1 MEAGNMERQNPPHKE
16 AYSLLEETQNI
27 KLVFEVGERLFAEGK
42 RKEALPYY
50 ECVVQNEAN
59 DSLSNYYFALSV
71 YRIFILKNS
80 LDARENLRAAIQFE
94 PVIKKLPEHYQL
106 DAILK
111 MLRIYFTLHMWDEVS
126 QFADKLHTVAS
137 RIYHDQQ
144 QKRAHQLEV
153 ELAAEL
159 PLVYYYGFSYLAKS
173 TALQKQ
179 GDYQAAKE
187 FVTKYA
193 ELGWFNNLDEAGY
206 EEVERFRLYAKAN
219 SYTLDLLSGK
229 TEILPDYVDF
239 LESNPEEVLPGMVTI
254 MESAN
259 LHDMPVDD
267 VLAKFSKQ
275 VLEFRDFE
283 DHINK
288 THTFTFL
295 YQLAIYCLK
304 KSDYQN
310 GLENTLQALELSHM
324 LNNDS
329 DFKKCTAM
337 FEKFRDFASLRQ
349 QEKYKKIFNGVIENE
364 KSLDLVDFSVR
375 TS

>member
-1 MEAGNMERQNPPHKE
+1 MERQDPPHKE

-42 RKEALPYY
+42 LEESLPYY

-59 DSLSNYYFALSV
+59 DSLTNYYYALSFFRV
-71 YRIFILKNS
+71 FRLKHS

-94 PVIKKLPEHYQL
+94 PVINKLPEHYQL

-111 MLRIYFTLHMWDEVS
+111 MLRIYFTLHMWDDVGR
-126 QFADKLHTVAS
+126 FAEKLHAVAS

-144 QKRAHQLEV
+144 QKRAHKLDV
-153 ELAAEL
+153 ELTAEL

-179 GDYQAAKE
+179 GDYSAAKE
-187 FVTKYA
+187 YVAKYA
-193 ELGWFNNLDEAGY
+193 ELGWFNNLDEAGR
-206 EEVERFRLYAKAN
+206 EEVERFRFYAKAN

-229 TEILPDYVDF
+229 TEVLPDYVNF
-239 LESNPEEVLPGMVTI
+239 LESNPEEILPGMVTV

-259 LHDMPVDD
+259 LHNMSVDD
-267 VLAKFSKQ
+267 VLTKFEKQ
-275 VLEFRDFE
+275 IHEFKDYE

-288 THTFTFL
+288 THNFTFL
-295 YQLAIYCLK
+295 YQLAIYCIK

-310 GLENTLQALELSHM
+310 ALENTLQALELSHM
-324 LNNDS
+324 LNNDGH
-329 DFKKCTAM
+329 FKKCTAL
-337 FEKFRDFASLRQ
+337 FEKFRDFASSRQ
-349 QEKYKKIFNGVIENE
+349 QEKHKKIFDGVIENE
-364 KSLDLVDFSVR
+364 KSLDLVDFGLR
-375 TS
+375 TF